1 MDSSRRIA
9 GAHGGRDVSLREGG
23 YATAV
28 LDLPLGSMSHEPAIA
43 EEGLIWSSFIQRVR
57 SVP

>member
-43 EEGLIWSSFIQRVR
+43 EEV
-57 SVP
+57 